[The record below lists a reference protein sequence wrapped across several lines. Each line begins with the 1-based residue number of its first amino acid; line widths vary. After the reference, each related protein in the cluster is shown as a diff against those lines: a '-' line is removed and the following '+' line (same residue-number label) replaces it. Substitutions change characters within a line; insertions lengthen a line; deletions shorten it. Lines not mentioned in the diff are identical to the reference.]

1 MGAGRTAV
9 LGGGYGG
16 VKMPLFVGWDSPTGL
31 EVEAR
36 LGPERQGQGMVQTSS
51 RMIIMPY

>member
-31 EVEAR
+31 EVEAW
-36 LGPERQGQGMVQTSS
+36 LGPERQGQGMAQNSS